1 MKIQI
6 QTIFVGVL
14 ALVVGVVGWIYFA
27 PTQLGGS
34 TSYMIIRGVSM
45 QPSIHAGDLVIVR
58 EQSDYPIGAVV
69 AYRDTLSKQT
79 VLHRIVARD
88 GSRYVFKGD
97 ANLARDAFQPTK
109 DQMMGQKWILLP
121 YAGTTLEWVQVPTN
135 AALLAIG
142 AIVLAA
148 SGGAAK
154 QRKRRPRGG
163 SAAGAPATQRR
174 LNPLLAAPLAV
185 LILSLGLGAVAF
197 SRDKNVQA
205 SIPSSYQQSGDFSY
219 SGLAKRGIVYPS
231 GTVSTGQTVFS
242 RLVENL
248 TFTFR
253 YRLKASGSSALF
265 GKAIMSARITSA
277 DNQYTRAFT
286 LTQRDFR
293 GSEVTLVGVFPLRR
307 YTNLM
312 EAVQT
317 ETQDPTSTYNV
328 AITSS
333 ISTKGM
339 VGSRPVNETYS
350 PSLSFLLDAHKLLLD
365 RTNGS
370 VAMHVNKSSAGMVT
384 RANSIDLRIA
394 KPSIS
399 TARELSIIGALL
411 ALLGLGAL
419 VALGV
424 KRRFSD
430 EPEQI
435 ERLYGHLLLPV
446 TQLPEFDR
454 IVECDSIDA
463 LATLADRY
471 DRAILYHRE
480 GGIHTYVLQDE
491 GLAYRYAAFDDAL
504 LQPEAYTTP
513 LPAQPIARS
522 AGPGPAGP
530 NRPEPP
536 WSAS

>member
-1 MKIQI
+1 MKIRI

-58 EQSDYPIGAVV
+58 KQSDYPVGAVV
-69 AYRDTLSKQT
+69 AYRNTLDKQT
-79 VLHRIVARD
+79 VLHRVVARD

-97 ANLARDAFQPTK
+97 ANLARDAFQPTESGL
-109 DQMMGQKWILLP
+109 MGEKWIQLP
-121 YAGTTLEWVQVPTN
+121 YAGTALEWVQVPTN

-148 SGGAAK
+148 SGGAATQK
-154 QRKRRPRGG
+154 RKRRPRGG
-163 SAAGAPATQRR
+163 AAAGAPSTQRR

-185 LILSLGLGAVAF
+185 LIVSLGLGAVAF
-197 SRDKNVQA
+197 GRDKSVQT
-205 SIPSSYQQSGDFSY
+205 SIPNSFQQSGDFSY
-219 SGLAKRGIVYPS
+219 FGLANRGIVYPS
-231 GTVSTGQTVFS
+231 GTVSTGQTVFT

-248 TFTFR
+248 AFTFR
-253 YRLKASGSSALF
+253 YRLNASGSPALS
-265 GKAIMSARITSA
+265 GKALMNASITSA
-277 DNQYTRAFT
+277 DNQYTRSFT
-286 LTQRDFR
+286 LAQRSFE
-293 GSEVTLVGVFPLRR
+293 GPQVTLVGVFPLRR
-307 YTNLM
+307 YTKLM
-312 EAVQT
+312 EAVQN

-333 ISTKGM
+333 ISVKGM
-339 VGSRPVNETYS
+339 VGARRVNETYS

-365 RTNGS
+365 RTNGAVS
-370 VAMHVNKSSAGMVT
+370 THVSKSSAGTVEST
-384 RANSIDLRIA
+384 NNIDLRIA
-394 KPSIS
+394 KPSVS
-399 TARELSIIGALL
+399 TARELSIIGVLL
-411 ALLGLGAL
+411 AILGLGAL

-435 ERLYGHLLLPV
+435 ARLYGHVLLPV

-491 GLAYRYAAFDDAL
+491 GLAYRYSAFDNAL
-504 LQPEAYTTP
+504 LQPDAYAAS
-513 LPAQPIARS
+513 LPAKAETRA
-522 AGPGPAGP
+522 AGPGPTD
-530 NRPEPP
+530 
-536 WSAS
+536 